1 MKLTLGKKYR
11 NHLGEEVT
19 IVRYD
24 EERYFCFY
32 DETGMNYTDEGVDS
46 PFDQD
51 SQYNLVEEVS

>member
-32 DETGMNYTDEGVDS
+32 DETGMNYTAKGECG
-46 PFDQD
+46 PFDINRQHD
-51 SQYNLVEEVS
+51 LVEEVS